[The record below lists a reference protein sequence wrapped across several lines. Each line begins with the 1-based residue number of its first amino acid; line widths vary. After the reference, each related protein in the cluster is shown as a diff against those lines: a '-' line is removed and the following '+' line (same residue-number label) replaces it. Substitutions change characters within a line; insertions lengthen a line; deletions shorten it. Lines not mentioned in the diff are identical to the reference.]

1 MDKVKKLT
9 NVKISVIQVNLNKAH
24 AAQLELLRKINKL
37 KSYIIFATEPYCYKR
52 QLSMLP
58 KNCNYLPQIKT
69 GHPRAAIF
77 ASKDIQIHEINE
89 LKHRDLTAGLI
100 TIEGK

>member
-1 MDKVKKLT
+1 MTKVGKT
-9 NVKISVIQVNLNKAH
+9 HIEVIQANLNKAH
-24 AAQLELLRKINKL
+24 AAQIELLNKINDTD
-37 KSYIIFATEPYCYKR
+37 SYIAFITEPSCYKR